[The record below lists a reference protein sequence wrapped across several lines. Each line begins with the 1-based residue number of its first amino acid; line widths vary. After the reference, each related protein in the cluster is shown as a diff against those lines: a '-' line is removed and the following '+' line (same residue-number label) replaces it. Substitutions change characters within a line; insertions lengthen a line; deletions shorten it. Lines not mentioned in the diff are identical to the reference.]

1 MNKVFICGNLGANP
15 EVKDTKSGTKVV
27 NLSVATNERNRQPD
41 GTYTDH
47 TEWHQVVVF
56 GKQAETCGK
65 FLSKGSKVIVEGKLR
80 TRKYKTRDNQDR
92 TAREIVAD
100 RVEFVSRAESMN
112 GQSPSHP
119 SSTYDDIPF

>member
-1 MNKVFICGNLGANP
+1 MNRVFICGNLGANP
-15 EVKDTKSGTKVV
+15 EVKNTKGGTKVV
-27 NLSVATNERNRQPD
+27 NLSIATNERNQQPD
-41 GTYTDH
+41 GTYQDH

-92 TAREIVAD
+92 TAREIVAS

-112 GQSPSHP
+112 GGTQPHP
-119 SSTYDDIPF
+119 PSTYENIPF

>member
-1 MNKVFICGNLGANP
+1 MNKVFISGNLGANP

-41 GTYTDH
+41 GTYKDH

-65 FLSKGSKVIVEGKLR
+65 FLTKGSKVIVEGKLR
-80 TRKYKTRDNQDR
+80 TRKYTTRDNQER
-92 TAREIVAD
+92 TAREIIAD
-100 RVEFVSRAESMN
+100 RVEFISRA
-112 GQSPSHP
+112 GSPTDQVNSHP
-119 SSTYDDIPF
+119 ASSYDEIPF